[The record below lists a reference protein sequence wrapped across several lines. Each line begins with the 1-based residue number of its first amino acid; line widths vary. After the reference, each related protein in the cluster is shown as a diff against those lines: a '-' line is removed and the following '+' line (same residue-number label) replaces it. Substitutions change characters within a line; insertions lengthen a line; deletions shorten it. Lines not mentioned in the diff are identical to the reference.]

1 MANPEIPEQAF
12 PQIEI
17 SESNGSDLYLS
28 EGVPIQDVLAG
39 PVPPNPGITIREA
52 TLLETAGV
60 KGIGEAVS
68 IRPPDDVE
76 KSDFDLLHERLDE
89 VTRLVNHNNQ
99 MLQSFG
105 PGMEYLCNS
114 MGWLTNMLSGVA
126 EVAQKMPGMGGML
139 ARLAAPKGK

>member
-1 MANPEIPEQAF
+1 MTQSSIPIRTATLLSHRLADKDTGHVANPEIPEQAF

-76 KSDFDLLHERLDE
+76 KSDFDLLHE
-89 VTRLVNHNNQ
+89 
-99 MLQSFG
+99 
-105 PGMEYLCNS
+105 
-114 MGWLTNMLSGVA
+114 
-126 EVAQKMPGMGGML
+126 
-139 ARLAAPKGK
+139 